1 MSTLKSM
8 AEECHSCG
16 EELEPGQIGE
26 CADCQAEREDARVE
40 FEPIA
45 PAAKASGQ
53 ATGLN

>member
-45 PAAKASGQ
+45 PAAEASGQ